1 MWGFV
6 LAHEEERFFSVTF
19 FQPIQGLICN
29 DIGGVADMVYIPAV
43 GEKHGVVILA
53 LSLQDFEVVESR
65 GGGFKMPFTNN
76 GSLVS
81 HLVQ

>member
-1 MWGFV
+1 MRGFV
-6 LAHEEERFFSVTF
+6 LAHEKERFFSISF
-19 FQPIQGLICN
+19 FEPIECLISY
-29 DIGGVADMVYIPAV
+29 DVSRVAHMINILAV

-53 LSLQDFEVVESR
+53 LSLQDFEMLESGR
-65 GGGFKMPFTNN
+65 GGFEMPFANN